1 MGFPKP
7 CVSDEDKVEGIFN
20 PGRVDEGQDI
30 VFADLEIEM
39 PVELVQSFYMFY
51 PGQSEKSFDLMLTSI
66 FDLHLKEIEDR
77 ITPLGGDLIGRG
89 LGAQFLK

>member
-30 VFADLEIEM
+30 VLIDLEIEM
-39 PVELVQSFYMFY
+39 PVELMWS
-51 PGQSEKSFDLMLTSI
+51 ST
-66 FDLHLKEIEDR
+66 
-77 ITPLGGDLIGRG
+77 
-89 LGAQFLK
+89 